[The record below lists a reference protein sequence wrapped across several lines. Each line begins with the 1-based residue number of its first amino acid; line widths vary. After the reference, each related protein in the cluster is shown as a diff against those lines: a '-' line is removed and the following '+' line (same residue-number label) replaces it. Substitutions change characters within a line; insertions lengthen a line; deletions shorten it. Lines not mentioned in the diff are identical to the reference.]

1 LLLRIL
7 SVSCCNACGFRRI
20 LTEIRRKHHLFNG
33 VGEVDPSIFDAII
46 FDTLVVAINMVVI
59 TTDVTIRG
67 SNLGAG
73 FFTSG
78 GFSTLGTC
86 ITAMKERIYALRRPP
101 ALGRFH
107 SPLPLL

>member
-1 LLLRIL
+1 M
-7 SVSCCNACGFRRI
+7 
-20 LTEIRRKHHLFNG
+20 LTEIRRITHLFNG
-33 VGEVDPSIFDAII
+33 VGEVDEGIFLVII
-46 FDTLVVAINMVVI
+46 IDTLVAITDLVV
-59 TTDVTIRG
+59 TTTGVVTIRG
-67 SNLGAG
+67 SNLGVG

-78 GFSTLGTC
+78 GFFTLRTF